1 MKHCRK
7 YLAIAL
13 ALMLLSAPFALAE
26 QLDVYSLTI
35 KNPVV
40 YVDGMPMADLTG
52 LGIEGSTASVD
63 GRQVVRLRL
72 LGNGEPVADAYAAF
86 DGRWLLAGAEGIS
99 NIYGL
104 PLEKIPGFSDLAV
117 NSALLEALFSGETLE
132 QVVGVLLGA
141 MEGFSA
147 TVEQSMVEEGVQ
159 RIDHAAGQIEMQGY
173 TVVLKSEDLQ
183 ALIDEIGEGLT
194 AIPAVEQL
202 MLAAGGAAGYDV
214 EKDGEFDIASVL
226 GEGMT
231 FTVWVAEDG
240 ETMRVEGRYSITN
253 PEEKGDKVDYYILED
268 FYHDEFGREIMVAD
282 GLATMGGEE
291 FVKLTGNVMTEE
303 FGDGVAMEMD
313 FSGTANFEGTWQD
326 VLSMKGTLYP
336 KGYTADNPDRTVF
349 DFSMDMLDEVEP
361 GSFRLNGYY
370 APADGAEYLYDE
382 LSVSLYGGAP
392 SDNFTFE
399 FLTQTQHEG
408 GQEYYGA
415 QLTVGENDQLV
426 SVYYTFEGD
435 YSDNAFGDEDHQG
448 SLKAGFSDG
457 TMAAEF
463 AADIATA
470 RTSADA
476 AAMPAF
482 DGTPVNVM
490 MLGEKDMDL
499 LEMEG
504 GLLMQKIMVSLSEA
518 VPGLQ
523 ALMSM
528 GFL

>member
-1 MKHCRK
+1 MKHLGK
-7 YLAIAL
+7 FLAIAL
-13 ALMLLSAPFALAE
+13 ALLLMAAPFARAE

-35 KNPVV
+35 KDPVV
-40 YVDGMPMADLTG
+40 YVNSMPMVDLTG

-63 GRQVVRLRL
+63 GRQVVRLKL
-72 LGNGEPVADAYAAF
+72 LGNGEPAADAYLAF

-104 PLEKIPGFSDLAV
+104 PIEKLPGFSDMAV
-117 NSALLEALFSGETLE
+117 NSALLTALFSEETIE
-132 QVVGVLLGA
+132 QVTEVLVGAIMSYGA
-141 MEGFSA
+141 
-147 TVEQSMVEEGVQ
+147 TIEQSMVDQGTKL
-159 RIDHAAGQIEMQGY
+159 IDHAAGQLQMQGV
-173 TVVLKSEDLQ
+173 TITLKAADLQ
-183 ALIDEIGEGLT
+183 ALFDEIGAGLE
-194 AIPAVEQL
+194 AIPAIEQL
-202 MLAAGGAAGYDV
+202 MMTGGAAAGYDL
-214 EKDGEFDIASVL
+214 EKEEDFDLASIL
-226 GEGMT
+226 GDIVV
-231 FTVWVAEDG
+231 TVWIAEDG
-240 ETMRVEGRYSITN
+240 ETMRIEANFSILN
-253 PEEKGDKVDYYILED
+253 PEEKDDAIYFTMVED
-268 FYHDEFGREIMVAD
+268 VYQDEAGRGIVKISEVATQD
-282 GLATMGGEE
+282 GEE
-291 FVKLTGNVMTEE
+291 KLKIDGNVMTEE
-303 FGDGVAMEMD
+303 FEDGVAMEMD
-313 FSGTANFEGTWQD
+313 MSGVGNFEGEWKD
-326 VLSMKGTLYP
+326 VLWMKGSLYP